1 LIPNMADNIIDITR
15 YMKREPVSEVP
26 RGAMALWGA
35 EGERSKFA
43 LPLWRILHLADAER
57 ALILSCDVEGVGE
70 SLPFVVLDTG
80 QEPARIEVDETQI
93 PRFAVDDPPSLLDR
107 ADAGLVIHLGS
118 QGGRNWT
125 LVVDCGPTR
134 AQPLP
139 TGVREEI
146 AFLSGECAGLLALR
160 DAVI

>member
-1 LIPNMADNIIDITR
+1 MADNIIDITR
-15 YMKREPVSEVP
+15 YMKREPVSDVP

-35 EGERSKFA
+35 EGERSKFV
-43 LPLWRILHLADAER
+43 LPLWRVLYLADAER
-57 ALILSCDVEGVGE
+57 ALILSCEVGGEGE

-80 QEPARIEVDETQI
+80 QDPARIEVDETTI
-93 PRFAVDDPPSLLDR
+93 PRFAVDDPPKLLDR

-125 LVVDCGPTR
+125 LVVDCGSTR

-139 TGVREEI
+139 AGVREEI
-146 AFLSGECAGLLALR
+146 SFLSGECAGLLSLR
-160 DAVI
+160 DAAI